1 MFVVLQYTYVYIFQ
15 TDIFHLEA
23 VSLGTLQKITIG
35 HDGTMAGQGWY
46 LDEVVIREF
55 EDAKEEYI
63 FTCEK

>member
-1 MFVVLQYTYVYIFQ
+1 
-15 TDIFHLEA
+15 

-63 FTCEK
+63 FTFDLFIE